1 MPEEDFAQWLQQQR
15 KEANLTLRELA
26 DKLGVKHSYLSQLEN
41 GLATPS
47 EDLARR
53 IAAVFGADEERVV
66 FLARNVAGLIR
77 EIKEKYPNQASSY
90 FRKVI
95 RGERKE

>member
-1 MPEEDFAQWLQQQR
+1 MDKESFSEWLQNQR
-15 KEANLTLRELA
+15 KAADLTLRELA
-26 DKLGVKHSYLSQLEN
+26 EKLGVKHSYLSQLEN
-41 GLATPS
+41 RLASPS

-53 IAAVFGADEERVV
+53 IAQVFEADEERVV

-77 EIKEKYPNQASSY
+77 EIKQKYPHQAPAY

-95 RGERKE
+95 RQEDKK